1 MQYSENPQVP
11 HPPPP
16 PQPGPP
22 GAPSVYAVPN
32 GNPYAPVYVPHLHP
46 QFQPGHLQP
55 EIQQHATAPHTHA
68 VSTQA
73 NPPPSSVSES
83 IKGQDPQS
91 NDMSSTSALAKNFG
105 VSPIIVNDLKLGKV
119 FFLLYT

>member
-1 MQYSENPQVP
+1 MGEVQYSENSPVP

-16 PQPGPP
+16 QPGGPP
-22 GAPSVYAVPN
+22 SGSPVYSVPN

-46 QFQPGHLQP
+46 QFQPAHLQP
-55 EIQQHATAPHTHA
+55 QLQQHASASHA
-68 VSTQA
+68 LSVNSQS
-73 NPPPSSVSES
+73 NPPPSTVSEN

-105 VSPIIVNDLKLGKV
+105 VSPIIVNDLKLGK
-119 FFLLYT
+119 FF